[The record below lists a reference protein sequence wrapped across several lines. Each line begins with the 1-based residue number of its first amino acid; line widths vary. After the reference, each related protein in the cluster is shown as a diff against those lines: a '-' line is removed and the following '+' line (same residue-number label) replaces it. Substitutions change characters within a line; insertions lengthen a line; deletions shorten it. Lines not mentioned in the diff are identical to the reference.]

1 MPQQRSLFLTLLWL
15 CPFTLATGA
24 VAEPASTRPERIL
37 GDPVAGQRKF
47 IVCRS
52 CHSISSAGPNVT
64 GPNLFGVYGRQAGTV
79 PGYAYSLALKRTG
92 IIWTGETL
100 DRWTKSPK
108 AMVGG
113 TKEHFSG
120 LPNAN
125 DRADIVAFLKTA
137 R

>member
-24 VAEPASTRPERIL
+24 VAEPAGTRPERIL

-64 GPNLFGVYGRQAGTV
+64 GPNLFGVYGRKAGTA
-79 PGYAYSLALKRTG
+79 PGYAYSRALKQTG
-92 IIWTGETL
+92 IVWTDATL
-100 DRWTKSPK
+100 DRWIESPK
-108 AMVGG
+108 VMVAG

-120 LPNAN
+120 LSNPN
-125 DRADIVAFLKTA
+125 DRADIVAFLKGA